1 MQAIDKLDPA
11 SKKQLAGELE
21 KSISGAPSPAAPD
34 ELDAVKK
41 NAGLQA
47 TPAATPA
54 AAAPAVPQATTPVA
68 DPAHTGGKVPGQVSQ
83 TANAIRKRDAR
94 SIAADRARL
103 IPDNGGANEGR
114 VFRSNFLGIDL

>member
-1 MQAIDKLDPA
+1 MQSIDKLDPA
-11 SKKQLAGELE
+11 SKKQLAGALA
-21 KSISGAPSPAAPD
+21 KSMSGTPAAP
-34 ELDAVKK
+34 
-41 NAGLQA
+41 
-47 TPAATPA
+47 PAATPA

-83 TANAIRKRDAR
+83 TPNAIRKRDAR

-114 VFRSNFLGIDL
+114 VFHSNFLGIDL